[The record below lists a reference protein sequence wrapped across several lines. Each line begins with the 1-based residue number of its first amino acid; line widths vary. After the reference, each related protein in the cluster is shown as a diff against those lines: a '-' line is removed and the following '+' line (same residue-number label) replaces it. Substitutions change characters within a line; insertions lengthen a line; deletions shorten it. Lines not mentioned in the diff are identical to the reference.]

1 MSDYSISSHS
11 SGAQLCT
18 LPNGLTIILLEDKS
32 APVVSVQ
39 AWCEAGSIHED
50 KWLGAGLSHVLE
62 HMLFKG
68 TSTRG
73 KGRIDQ
79 EVQEAGGYM
88 NAYTSFDRTV
98 YYINTPSS
106 GTHVAVDILCDIM
119 QNASLPEDELISE
132 LDVIRREMDMNHDDP
147 ARRSGRGLF
156 ETAYLHSPYRYTVIG
171 YPDVFNRISRED
183 VFDYYRK
190 MYTPSNQFFI
200 VVGDIDVKK
209 ITDQISAAYKDS
221 PFSPLPPAF
230 IPPEPPQLAPRQRV
244 EESSIE
250 LGHTHLSWHIPD
262 IRHEDLPALET
273 LSIILGGG
281 RSSRLYR
288 SLREE
293 QGVVHAIDAWTYNPG
308 NPGLF
313 GISAVFDGGQ
323 YEKAVQSIEAELQG
337 VREKGVTS
345 SEVAKAVKQFTSAT
359 LAARKTMQGQAQD
372 LGGAWMAARDLGFSN
387 RYLSQVQSITAEKIV
402 EVANRYMFPDNR
414 STFALLPKGS
424 SPVSLRKSANVHR
437 TEIEKWEPGNGM
449 RVLFK
454 QDDRLPFVEIR
465 SVFFGG
471 VLEESNTDS
480 GITQLMSQGLLKGTA
495 DRSAGE
501 IMEAIEAIGGSVEA
515 YAGNNSFGLNIEVLN
530 QDVKFGLD
538 LLRETLR
545 FPSFPSTE
553 IERERQVQMAGIRAQ
568 KDQLLGRCFKLMKK
582 GLFGEKGYGLSNA
595 GEESSV
601 QSLSIEQ
608 IKSHHGRL
616 VKPGN
621 QVLSIFGDID
631 IEQVKKELLNL
642 WEDCSESS
650 RIELPRSPSE
660 TRVETLALSETCDKK
675 QSVVVFGF
683 PGTTFFDKERHAL
696 DLLQETCS
704 DLGSRLFMRIRDE
717 LGLAYY
723 VGAQHMPGLVRGYF
737 GFYAGTSPEHVEQVK
752 EEFKI
757 QINKIKSEGITQQ
770 ELDRSKA
777 KMLGQKQIARQDLG
791 HLAMASAL
799 DELYG
804 LGFQHPLEEDAA
816 IHAVSLEDVQKAAEK
831 IFDLENST
839 VAVVGP

>member
-171 YPDVFNRISRED
+171 YPDIFNRISRED

-387 RYLSQVQSITAEKIV
+387 RYLSQVQSITVEKIV

>member
-621 QVLSIFGDID
+621 QVLSIFVDID
-631 IEQVKKELLNL
+631 IEQLKKELLNL

>member
-839 VAVVGP
+839 VAVAGP

>member
-200 VVGDIDVKK
+200 VVGDIDIKK

-221 PFSPLPPAF
+221 PFSPLPPVF
-230 IPPEPPQLAPRQRV
+230 IPSEPPQLAPRQRV

-293 QGVVHAIDAWTYNPG
+293 QGVVHAVDAWTYNPG

-323 YEKAVQSIEAELQG
+323 YEKAIQSIEAELQG

-424 SPVSLRKSANVHR
+424 SPVSLQKSANVHR

-471 VLEESNTDS
+471 VLEESHADS

-495 DRSAGE
+495 NRSAGE

-553 IERERQVQMAGIRAQ
+553 MERERQVQMAGIRAQ

-631 IEQVKKELLNL
+631 IEQVKKELLSL
-642 WEDCSESS
+642 WEDSSEPS
-650 RIELPRSPSE
+650 RIELPKSPSE

-723 VGAQHMPGLVRGYF
+723 VGAQHMPGIVKGYF

-816 IHAVSLEDVQKAAEK
+816 IRAVSLEDVQKAAEK

>member
-1 MSDYSISSHS
+1 
-11 SGAQLCT
+11 
-18 LPNGLTIILLEDKS
+18 
-32 APVVSVQ
+32 
-39 AWCEAGSIHED
+39 
-50 KWLGAGLSHVLE
+50 
-62 HMLFKG
+62 
-68 TSTRG
+68 
-73 KGRIDQ
+73 
-79 EVQEAGGYM
+79 
-88 NAYTSFDRTV
+88 
-98 YYINTPSS
+98 
-106 GTHVAVDILCDIM
+106 
-119 QNASLPEDELISE
+119 
-132 LDVIRREMDMNHDDP
+132 
-147 ARRSGRGLF
+147 
-156 ETAYLHSPYRYTVIG
+156 
-171 YPDVFNRISRED
+171 
-183 VFDYYRK
+183 
-190 MYTPSNQFFI
+190 
-200 VVGDIDVKK
+200 
-209 ITDQISAAYKDS
+209 
-221 PFSPLPPAF
+221 
-230 IPPEPPQLAPRQRV
+230 
-244 EESSIE
+244 
-250 LGHTHLSWHIPD
+250 
-262 IRHEDLPALET
+262 
-273 LSIILGGG
+273 
-281 RSSRLYR
+281 
-288 SLREE
+288 
-293 QGVVHAIDAWTYNPG
+293 
-308 NPGLF
+308 
-313 GISAVFDGGQ
+313 
-323 YEKAVQSIEAELQG
+323 
-337 VREKGVTS
+337 
-345 SEVAKAVKQFTSAT
+345 
-359 LAARKTMQGQAQD
+359 
-372 LGGAWMAARDLGFSN
+372 
-387 RYLSQVQSITAEKIV
+387 
-402 EVANRYMFPDNR
+402 
-414 STFALLPKGS
+414 
-424 SPVSLRKSANVHR
+424 
-437 TEIEKWEPGNGM
+437 M

-650 RIELPRSPSE
+650 RIVLPRSPSE

>member
-68 TSTRG
+68 TTTRG

-200 VVGDIDVKK
+200 VVGDIDIKK
-209 ITDQISAAYKDS
+209 IADQISAAYKDS

-230 IPPEPPQLAPRQRV
+230 IPSEPPQLAPRQRV

-323 YEKAVQSIEAELQG
+323 YEKAVQGIEAELQG

-471 VLEESNTDS
+471 VLEESNADS

-568 KDQLLGRCFKLMKK
+568 KDQLLGRCFKLMKR
-582 GLFGEKGYGLSNA
+582 GLFGEKAMVFRMRVKNHLSN
-595 GEESSV
+595 
-601 QSLSIEQ
+601 
-608 IKSHHGRL
+608 H
-616 VKPGN
+616 
-621 QVLSIFGDID
+621 
-631 IEQVKKELLNL
+631 
-642 WEDCSESS
+642 
-650 RIELPRSPSE
+650 
-660 TRVETLALSETCDKK
+660 
-675 QSVVVFGF
+675 
-683 PGTTFFDKERHAL
+683 
-696 DLLQETCS
+696 
-704 DLGSRLFMRIRDE
+704 
-717 LGLAYY
+717 
-723 VGAQHMPGLVRGYF
+723 
-737 GFYAGTSPEHVEQVK
+737 
-752 EEFKI
+752 
-757 QINKIKSEGITQQ
+757 
-770 ELDRSKA
+770 
-777 KMLGQKQIARQDLG
+777 
-791 HLAMASAL
+791 
-799 DELYG
+799 
-804 LGFQHPLEEDAA
+804 
-816 IHAVSLEDVQKAAEK
+816 
-831 IFDLENST
+831 
-839 VAVVGP
+839 

>member
-68 TSTRG
+68 TTTRG

-171 YPDVFNRISRED
+171 YPDVFNRISRGD

-200 VVGDIDVKK
+200 VVGDIDIKK
-209 ITDQISAAYKDS
+209 IADQISAAYKGS

-293 QGVVHAIDAWTYNPG
+293 QGIVHAIDAWTYNPG

-323 YEKAVQSIEAELQG
+323 YEKAVQGIEAELQG

-424 SPVSLRKSANVHR
+424 SPVSLKKSANVHR

-471 VLEESNTDS
+471 VLEESNADS

-495 DRSAGE
+495 DRSAAE

-553 IERERQVQMAGIRAQ
+553 MERERQVQMAGIRAQ

-631 IEQVKKELLNL
+631 IEQVKKELSNL
-642 WEDCSESS
+642 WEDSSESS
-650 RIELPRSPSE
+650 MIELPQSPSE

-723 VGAQHMPGLVRGYF
+723 VGAQHMPGIVRGYF

-816 IHAVSLEDVQKAAEK
+816 IRAVSLEDVQKAAEK

>member
-171 YPDVFNRISRED
+171 YPDIFNRISRED

-402 EVANRYMFPDNR
+402 EVANRYMFPANR

-831 IFDLENST
+831 IFDLENSS

>member
-323 YEKAVQSIEAELQG
+323 YEKAAQSIEAELQG

>member
-68 TSTRG
+68 TTTRG

-171 YPDVFNRISRED
+171 YPDVFNRISRGD

-200 VVGDIDVKK
+200 VVGDIDIKK
-209 ITDQISAAYKDS
+209 IADQISAAYKGS

-293 QGVVHAIDAWTYNPG
+293 QGIVHAIDAWTYNPG

-323 YEKAVQSIEAELQG
+323 YEKAVQGIEAELQG

-402 EVANRYMFPDNR
+402 EVANRYMFTDNR

-424 SPVSLRKSANVHR
+424 SPVSLKKSANVHR

-471 VLEESNTDS
+471 VLEESNADS

-495 DRSAGE
+495 DRTAGE

-631 IEQVKKELLNL
+631 IERVKKELSNL
-642 WEDCSESS
+642 WEDSSESS
-650 RIELPRSPSE
+650 MIELPQSPSE
-660 TRVETLALSETCDKK
+660 MRVETLALSETCDKK

-723 VGAQHMPGLVRGYF
+723 VGAQHMPGIVRGYF

-816 IHAVSLEDVQKAAEK
+816 IRAVSLEDVQKAAEK

>member
-68 TSTRG
+68 TTTRG

-171 YPDVFNRISRED
+171 YPDVFNRISRGD

-200 VVGDIDVKK
+200 VVGDIDIKK
-209 ITDQISAAYKDS
+209 IADQISAAYKGS

-293 QGVVHAIDAWTYNPG
+293 QGIVHAIDAWTYNPG

-323 YEKAVQSIEAELQG
+323 YEKAVQGIEAELQG

-402 EVANRYMFPDNR
+402 EVANRYMFTDNR

-424 SPVSLRKSANVHR
+424 SPVSLKKSANVHR

-471 VLEESNTDS
+471 VLEESNADS

-495 DRSAGE
+495 DRSAAE

-515 YAGNNSFGLNIEVLN
+515 YSGNNSFGLNIEVLN

-553 IERERQVQMAGIRAQ
+553 MERERQVQMAGIRAQ

-631 IEQVKKELLNL
+631 IEQVKKELSNL
-642 WEDCSESS
+642 WEDSSESS
-650 RIELPRSPSE
+650 MIELPQSPSE

-723 VGAQHMPGLVRGYF
+723 VGAQHMPGIVRGYF

-816 IHAVSLEDVQKAAEK
+816 IRAVSLEDVQKAAEK

>member
-39 AWCEAGSIHED
+39 AWCEAGSIHEE

-200 VVGDIDVKK
+200 VVGDIDIKK
-209 ITDQISAAYKDS
+209 IADQISAAYKDS

-230 IPPEPPQLAPRQRV
+230 IPSEPPQLAPRQRV

-293 QGVVHAIDAWTYNPG
+293 QGIVHAIDAWTYNPG

-337 VREKGVTS
+337 IREKGVTS

-424 SPVSLRKSANVHR
+424 SPVSLQKSANVHR

-471 VLEESNTDS
+471 VLEESHADS

-495 DRSAGE
+495 KRSAGE

-545 FPSFPSTE
+545 FPTFPSTE

-642 WEDCSESS
+642 WEDSSESS
-650 RIELPRSPSE
+650 RIELPQSSSE
-660 TRVETLALSETCDKK
+660 TRIETLALSETCDKK

-757 QINKIKSEGITQQ
+757 QINKIKSEGITQK

-816 IHAVSLEDVQKAAEK
+816 IRAVSLEDVQKAAEK

>member
-68 TSTRG
+68 TTTRG

-200 VVGDIDVKK
+200 VVGDIDIKK
-209 ITDQISAAYKDS
+209 IADQISAAYKDS

-230 IPPEPPQLAPRQRV
+230 IPSEPPQLAPRQRV

-288 SLREE
+288 NLREE

-323 YEKAVQSIEAELQG
+323 YEKAVQGIEAELQG

-345 SEVAKAVKQFTSAT
+345 SEVAKAVKQFTSST

-568 KDQLLGRCFKLMKK
+568 KDQLLGRCFKLMKR

-642 WEDCSESS
+642 WEDSSESS
-650 RIELPRSPSE
+650 RIELPQSPSE
-660 TRVETLALSETCDKK
+660 TRVETLDLSETCDKK

-723 VGAQHMPGLVRGYF
+723 VGAQHMPGIVRGYF

-816 IHAVSLEDVQKAAEK
+816 IRAVSLEDVQRAAEK

>member
-68 TSTRG
+68 TTTRG

-171 YPDVFNRISRED
+171 YPDVFNRISRGD

-200 VVGDIDVKK
+200 VVGDIDIKK
-209 ITDQISAAYKDS
+209 IADQISAAYKGS

-293 QGVVHAIDAWTYNPG
+293 QGIVHAIDAWTYNPG

-323 YEKAVQSIEAELQG
+323 YEKAVQGIEAELQG

-402 EVANRYMFPDNR
+402 EVANRYMFTDNR

-424 SPVSLRKSANVHR
+424 SPVSLKKSANVHR

-471 VLEESNTDS
+471 VLEESNADS

-495 DRSAGE
+495 DRSAAE

-553 IERERQVQMAGIRAQ
+553 MERERQVQMAGIRAQ

-631 IEQVKKELLNL
+631 IEQVKKELSNL
-642 WEDCSESS
+642 WEDSSESS
-650 RIELPRSPSE
+650 MIELPQSPSE
-660 TRVETLALSETCDKK
+660 MRVETLALSETCDKK

-723 VGAQHMPGLVRGYF
+723 VGAQHMPGIVRGYF

-816 IHAVSLEDVQKAAEK
+816 IRAVSLEDVQKAAEK

>member
-1 MSDYSISSHS
+1 
-11 SGAQLCT
+11 
-18 LPNGLTIILLEDKS
+18 
-32 APVVSVQ
+32 
-39 AWCEAGSIHED
+39 
-50 KWLGAGLSHVLE
+50 
-62 HMLFKG
+62 
-68 TSTRG
+68 
-73 KGRIDQ
+73 
-79 EVQEAGGYM
+79 
-88 NAYTSFDRTV
+88 
-98 YYINTPSS
+98 
-106 GTHVAVDILCDIM
+106 
-119 QNASLPEDELISE
+119 
-132 LDVIRREMDMNHDDP
+132 
-147 ARRSGRGLF
+147 
-156 ETAYLHSPYRYTVIG
+156 
-171 YPDVFNRISRED
+171 
-183 VFDYYRK
+183 
-190 MYTPSNQFFI
+190 
-200 VVGDIDVKK
+200 
-209 ITDQISAAYKDS
+209 
-221 PFSPLPPAF
+221 
-230 IPPEPPQLAPRQRV
+230 
-244 EESSIE
+244 
-250 LGHTHLSWHIPD
+250 
-262 IRHEDLPALET
+262 
-273 LSIILGGG
+273 
-281 RSSRLYR
+281 LYR

-293 QGVVHAIDAWTYNPG
+293 QGIVHAIDAWTYNPG

-323 YEKAVQSIEAELQG
+323 YEKAVQGIEAELQG

-402 EVANRYMFPDNR
+402 EVANRYMFTDNR

-424 SPVSLRKSANVHR
+424 SPVSLKKSANVHR

-471 VLEESNTDS
+471 VLEESNADS

-495 DRSAGE
+495 DRSAAE

-553 IERERQVQMAGIRAQ
+553 MERERQVQMAGIRAQ

-631 IEQVKKELLNL
+631 IEQVKKELSNL
-642 WEDCSESS
+642 WEDSSESS
-650 RIELPRSPSE
+650 MIELPQSPSE
-660 TRVETLALSETCDKK
+660 MRVETLALSETCDKK

-723 VGAQHMPGLVRGYF
+723 VGAQHMPGIVRGYF

-816 IHAVSLEDVQKAAEK
+816 IRAVSLEDVQKAAEK

>member
-1 MSDYSISSHS
+1 
-11 SGAQLCT
+11 
-18 LPNGLTIILLEDKS
+18 
-32 APVVSVQ
+32 
-39 AWCEAGSIHED
+39 
-50 KWLGAGLSHVLE
+50 
-62 HMLFKG
+62 
-68 TSTRG
+68 
-73 KGRIDQ
+73 
-79 EVQEAGGYM
+79 M

-200 VVGDIDVKK
+200 VVGDIDIKK
-209 ITDQISAAYKDS
+209 IADQISAAYKDS

-230 IPPEPPQLAPRQRV
+230 IPSEPPQLAPRQRV

-293 QGVVHAIDAWTYNPG
+293 QGIVHAIDAWTYNPG

-337 VREKGVTS
+337 IREKGVTS

-424 SPVSLRKSANVHR
+424 SPVSLQKSANVHR

-471 VLEESNTDS
+471 VLEESHADS

-495 DRSAGE
+495 KRSAGE

-545 FPSFPSTE
+545 FPTFPSTE

-642 WEDCSESS
+642 WEDSSESS
-650 RIELPRSPSE
+650 RIELPQSSSE
-660 TRVETLALSETCDKK
+660 TRIETLALSETCDKK

-757 QINKIKSEGITQQ
+757 QINKIKSEGITQK

-816 IHAVSLEDVQKAAEK
+816 IRAVSLEDVQKAAEK

>member
-1 MSDYSISSHS
+1 
-11 SGAQLCT
+11 
-18 LPNGLTIILLEDKS
+18 
-32 APVVSVQ
+32 
-39 AWCEAGSIHED
+39 
-50 KWLGAGLSHVLE
+50 
-62 HMLFKG
+62 
-68 TSTRG
+68 
-73 KGRIDQ
+73 
-79 EVQEAGGYM
+79 
-88 NAYTSFDRTV
+88 
-98 YYINTPSS
+98 
-106 GTHVAVDILCDIM
+106 
-119 QNASLPEDELISE
+119 
-132 LDVIRREMDMNHDDP
+132 
-147 ARRSGRGLF
+147 RGLF

-171 YPDVFNRISRED
+171 YPDVFNRISRGD

-200 VVGDIDVKK
+200 VVGDIDIKK
-209 ITDQISAAYKDS
+209 IADQISAAYKGS

-293 QGVVHAIDAWTYNPG
+293 QGIVHAIDAWTYNPG

-323 YEKAVQSIEAELQG
+323 YEKAVQGIEAELQG

-424 SPVSLRKSANVHR
+424 SPVSLKKSANVHR

-471 VLEESNTDS
+471 VLEESNADS

-495 DRSAGE
+495 DRSAAE

-631 IEQVKKELLNL
+631 IEQVKKELSNL
-642 WEDCSESS
+642 WEDSSESS
-650 RIELPRSPSE
+650 MIELPQSPSE

-723 VGAQHMPGLVRGYF
+723 VGAQHMPGIVRGYF

-816 IHAVSLEDVQKAAEK
+816 IRAVSLEDVQKAAEK

>member
-18 LPNGLTIILLEDKS
+18 LPNGLTIILLEDKN

-68 TSTRG
+68 TTTRG

-171 YPDVFNRISRED
+171 YPDVFNRISRGD

-200 VVGDIDVKK
+200 VVGDIDIKK
-209 ITDQISAAYKDS
+209 IADQISAAYKGS

-293 QGVVHAIDAWTYNPG
+293 QGIVHAIDAWTYNPG

-323 YEKAVQSIEAELQG
+323 YEKAVQGIEAELQG
-337 VREKGVTS
+337 VRDKGVTS

-402 EVANRYMFPDNR
+402 EVANRYMFTDNR

-424 SPVSLRKSANVHR
+424 SPVSLKKSANVHR

-471 VLEESNTDS
+471 VLEESNADS

-495 DRSAGE
+495 DRSAAE

-553 IERERQVQMAGIRAQ
+553 MERERQVQMAGIRAQ

-631 IEQVKKELLNL
+631 IEQVKKELSNL
-642 WEDCSESS
+642 WEDSSESS
-650 RIELPRSPSE
+650 MIELPQSPSE

-723 VGAQHMPGLVRGYF
+723 VGAQHMPGIVRGYF

-816 IHAVSLEDVQKAAEK
+816 IRAVSLEDVQKAAEK

>member
-171 YPDVFNRISRED
+171 YPDIFNRISRED

>member
-200 VVGDIDVKK
+200 VVGDIDIKK

-221 PFSPLPPAF
+221 PFSPLPPVF
-230 IPPEPPQLAPRQRV
+230 IPSEPPQLAPRQRV

-293 QGVVHAIDAWTYNPG
+293 QGVVHAVDAWTYNPG

-313 GISAVFDGGQ
+313 GVSAVFDGGQ
-323 YEKAVQSIEAELQG
+323 YEKAIQSIEAELQG

-424 SPVSLRKSANVHR
+424 SPVSLQKSANVHR

-471 VLEESNTDS
+471 VLEESHADS

-495 DRSAGE
+495 NRSAGE

-553 IERERQVQMAGIRAQ
+553 MERERQVQMAGIRAQ

-601 QSLSIEQ
+601 QSLSIKQ

-631 IEQVKKELLNL
+631 IEQVKKELLSL
-642 WEDCSESS
+642 WEDSSEPS
-650 RIELPRSPSE
+650 RIELPKSPSE

-723 VGAQHMPGLVRGYF
+723 VGAQHMPGIVKGYF

-816 IHAVSLEDVQKAAEK
+816 IRAVSLEDVQKAAEK

>member
-402 EVANRYMFPDNR
+402 ITVKYIGYAI
-414 STFALLPKGS
+414 
-424 SPVSLRKSANVHR
+424 SL
-437 TEIEKWEPGNGM
+437 
-449 RVLFK
+449 
-454 QDDRLPFVEIR
+454 
-465 SVFFGG
+465 
-471 VLEESNTDS
+471 
-480 GITQLMSQGLLKGTA
+480 
-495 DRSAGE
+495 
-501 IMEAIEAIGGSVEA
+501 
-515 YAGNNSFGLNIEVLN
+515 
-530 QDVKFGLD
+530 
-538 LLRETLR
+538 
-545 FPSFPSTE
+545 
-553 IERERQVQMAGIRAQ
+553 
-568 KDQLLGRCFKLMKK
+568 
-582 GLFGEKGYGLSNA
+582 
-595 GEESSV
+595 
-601 QSLSIEQ
+601 
-608 IKSHHGRL
+608 
-616 VKPGN
+616 
-621 QVLSIFGDID
+621 
-631 IEQVKKELLNL
+631 
-642 WEDCSESS
+642 
-650 RIELPRSPSE
+650 
-660 TRVETLALSETCDKK
+660 
-675 QSVVVFGF
+675 
-683 PGTTFFDKERHAL
+683 
-696 DLLQETCS
+696 
-704 DLGSRLFMRIRDE
+704 
-717 LGLAYY
+717 
-723 VGAQHMPGLVRGYF
+723 
-737 GFYAGTSPEHVEQVK
+737 
-752 EEFKI
+752 
-757 QINKIKSEGITQQ
+757 
-770 ELDRSKA
+770 
-777 KMLGQKQIARQDLG
+777 
-791 HLAMASAL
+791 
-799 DELYG
+799 
-804 LGFQHPLEEDAA
+804 
-816 IHAVSLEDVQKAAEK
+816 
-831 IFDLENST
+831 
-839 VAVVGP
+839 

>member
-839 VAVVGP
+839 VAVVGT

>member
-18 LPNGLTIILLEDKS
+18 LANGLTIILLEDKS

-39 AWCEAGSIHED
+39 AWCEAGSIHEE

-68 TSTRG
+68 TTTRG

-98 YYINTPSS
+98 YYINMPSS

-171 YPDVFNRISRED
+171 YPDVFNRISRKD
-183 VFDYYRK
+183 VFEYYRK

-230 IPPEPPQLAPRQRV
+230 IPSEPPQLAPRQRV

-293 QGVVHAIDAWTYNPG
+293 QGVVHSIDAWTYNPG

-337 VREKGVTS
+337 VREKGVTA
-345 SEVAKAVKQFTSAT
+345 SEVGKAVKQFTSAT

-387 RYLSQVQSITAEKIV
+387 RYLSQVQSSTAEKIV

-414 STFALLPKGS
+414 TIFALLPKGS

-437 TEIEKWEPGNGM
+437 TDIEKWEPGNGM

-471 VLEESNTDS
+471 VLEESNADS

-501 IMEAIEAIGGSVEA
+501 IMEAIEAIGGSVET

-553 IERERQVQMAGIRAQ
+553 IERERQIQMAGIRAQ
-568 KDQLLGRCFKLMKK
+568 KDQLLGRCFKLMKR
-582 GLFGEKGYGLSNA
+582 GLFGQKGYGLSNA

-621 QVLSIFGDID
+621 QVLSVFGDID

-642 WEDCSESS
+642 WEDRSESS
-650 RIELPRSPSE
+650 RIELPQSPSE

-723 VGAQHMPGLVRGYF
+723 VGAQHMPGVVRGYF

-804 LGFQHPLEEDAA
+804 LGFQHPMEEDAA
-816 IHAVSLEDVQKAAEK
+816 IRAVSLEDVQKAAEK

>member
-68 TSTRG
+68 TTTRG

-171 YPDVFNRISRED
+171 YPDVFNRISRGD

-200 VVGDIDVKK
+200 VVGDIDIKK
-209 ITDQISAAYKDS
+209 IADQISAAYKGS

-293 QGVVHAIDAWTYNPG
+293 QGIVHAIDAWTYNPG

-323 YEKAVQSIEAELQG
+323 YEKAVQGIEAELQG

-402 EVANRYMFPDNR
+402 EVANRYMFTDNR

-424 SPVSLRKSANVHR
+424 SPVSLKKSANVHR

-471 VLEESNTDS
+471 VLEESNADS

-495 DRSAGE
+495 DRSAAE

-553 IERERQVQMAGIRAQ
+553 MERERQVQMAGIRAQ

-621 QVLSIFGDID
+621 QVLSIFGDIN
-631 IEQVKKELLNL
+631 IEQVKKELSNL
-642 WEDCSESS
+642 WEDSSESS
-650 RIELPRSPSE
+650 MIELPQSPSE

-723 VGAQHMPGLVRGYF
+723 VGAQHMPGIVRGYF

-816 IHAVSLEDVQKAAEK
+816 IRAVSLEDVQKAAEK

>member
-402 EVANRYMFPDNR
+402 EVANRYMFPANR

>member
-68 TSTRG
+68 TTTRG

-200 VVGDIDVKK
+200 VVGDIDIKK
-209 ITDQISAAYKDS
+209 IADQISAAYKDS

-230 IPPEPPQLAPRQRV
+230 IPSEPPQLAPRQRV

-323 YEKAVQSIEAELQG
+323 YEKAVQGIEAELQG

-402 EVANRYMFPDNR
+402 EVANKYMFPDNR

-424 SPVSLRKSANVHR
+424 SPVSLQKSANVHR

-471 VLEESNTDS
+471 VLEESNADS

-631 IEQVKKELLNL
+631 IEQVKKELSNL
-642 WEDCSESS
+642 WEDSSESS
-650 RIELPRSPSE
+650 RIELPQSPSE
-660 TRVETLALSETCDKK
+660 TRVESLDLSETCDKK

-723 VGAQHMPGLVRGYF
+723 VGAQHMPGIVRGYF

-816 IHAVSLEDVQKAAEK
+816 IRAVSLEDVQKAAEK

>member
-39 AWCEAGSIHED
+39 AWCEAGSIHEE

-68 TSTRG
+68 TTTRG

-200 VVGDIDVKK
+200 VVGDIDITK
-209 ITDQISAAYKDS
+209 IADQISAAYKDS

-230 IPPEPPQLAPRQRV
+230 IPSEPPQLAPRQRV

-402 EVANRYMFPDNR
+402 EVANKYMLPDNR

-424 SPVSLRKSANVHR
+424 SPVSLQKSANVHR

-471 VLEESNTDS
+471 VLEESNADS

-495 DRSAGE
+495 DRTAGE

-631 IEQVKKELLNL
+631 IERVKKELSNL
-642 WEDCSESS
+642 WEDSSESS
-650 RIELPRSPSE
+650 RIELPQSPSE
-660 TRVETLALSETCDKK
+660 TRVESLDLSETCDKK

-723 VGAQHMPGLVRGYF
+723 VGAQHMPGVVRGYF

-816 IHAVSLEDVQKAAEK
+816 IRAVSLEDVQKAAEK

>member
-39 AWCEAGSIHED
+39 AWCEAGSIHEE

-68 TSTRG
+68 TTTRG

-200 VVGDIDVKK
+200 VVGDIDIKK
-209 ITDQISAAYKDS
+209 IADQISAAYKDS

-230 IPPEPPQLAPRQRV
+230 IPSEPPQLAPRQRV

-402 EVANRYMFPDNR
+402 EVANKYMLPDNR

-424 SPVSLRKSANVHR
+424 SPVSLQKSANVHR

-471 VLEESNTDS
+471 VLEESNADS

-495 DRSAGE
+495 DRTAGE

-631 IEQVKKELLNL
+631 IEQVKKELSNL
-642 WEDCSESS
+642 WEDSSESS
-650 RIELPRSPSE
+650 RIELPQSPSE
-660 TRVETLALSETCDKK
+660 TRVESLDLSETCDKK

-723 VGAQHMPGLVRGYF
+723 VGAQHMPGVVRGYF

-816 IHAVSLEDVQKAAEK
+816 IRAVSLEDVQKAAEK

>member
-200 VVGDIDVKK
+200 VVGDIDIKK

-221 PFSPLPPAF
+221 PFSPLPPVF
-230 IPPEPPQLAPRQRV
+230 IPSEPPQLAPRQRV

-293 QGVVHAIDAWTYNPG
+293 QGVVHAVDAWTYNPG

-313 GISAVFDGGQ
+313 GVSAVFDGGQ
-323 YEKAVQSIEAELQG
+323 YEKAIQSIEAELQG

-424 SPVSLRKSANVHR
+424 SPVSLQKSANVHR

-471 VLEESNTDS
+471 VLEESHADS

-495 DRSAGE
+495 NRSAGE

-553 IERERQVQMAGIRAQ
+553 MERERQVQMAGIRAQ

-631 IEQVKKELLNL
+631 IEQVKKELLSL
-642 WEDCSESS
+642 WEDSSEPS
-650 RIELPRSPSE
+650 RIELPKSPSE

-723 VGAQHMPGLVRGYF
+723 VGAQHMPGIVKGYF

-816 IHAVSLEDVQKAAEK
+816 IRAVSLEDVQKAAEK

>member
-39 AWCEAGSIHED
+39 AWCEAGSIHEE

-68 TSTRG
+68 TTTRG

-132 LDVIRREMDMNHDDP
+132 LAVIRREMDMNHDDP

-200 VVGDIDVKK
+200 VVGDIDITK
-209 ITDQISAAYKDS
+209 IADQISAAYKDS

-230 IPPEPPQLAPRQRV
+230 IPSEPPQLAPRQRV

-402 EVANRYMFPDNR
+402 EVANKYMLPDNR

-424 SPVSLRKSANVHR
+424 SPVSLQKSANVHR

-471 VLEESNTDS
+471 VLEESNADS

-495 DRSAGE
+495 DRTAGE

-631 IEQVKKELLNL
+631 IEQVKKELSNL
-642 WEDCSESS
+642 WEDSSESS
-650 RIELPRSPSE
+650 RIELPQSPSE
-660 TRVETLALSETCDKK
+660 TRVESLDLSETCDKK

-723 VGAQHMPGLVRGYF
+723 VGAQHMPGVVRGYF

-816 IHAVSLEDVQKAAEK
+816 IRAVSLEDVQKAAEK

>member
-18 LPNGLTIILLEDKS
+18 LPNGLTIILLEDKN

-68 TSTRG
+68 TTTRG

-171 YPDVFNRISRED
+171 YPDVFNRISRGD

-200 VVGDIDVKK
+200 VVGDIDIKK
-209 ITDQISAAYKDS
+209 IADQISAAYKGS

-293 QGVVHAIDAWTYNPG
+293 QGIVHAIDAWTYNPG

-323 YEKAVQSIEAELQG
+323 YEKAVQGIEAELQG

-402 EVANRYMFPDNR
+402 EVANRYMFTDNR

-424 SPVSLRKSANVHR
+424 SPVSLKKSANVHR

-471 VLEESNTDS
+471 VLEESNADS

-495 DRSAGE
+495 DRSAAE

-553 IERERQVQMAGIRAQ
+553 MERERQVQMAGIRAQ

-631 IEQVKKELLNL
+631 IEQVKKELSNL
-642 WEDCSESS
+642 WEDSSESS
-650 RIELPRSPSE
+650 MIELPQSPSE

-723 VGAQHMPGLVRGYF
+723 VGAQHMPGIVRGYF

-816 IHAVSLEDVQKAAEK
+816 IRAVSLEDVQKAAEK